1 MGVVHLLRYWVVIQ
15 GDPTSFVWFNEQK
28 SWKWKL
34 IKNSWKYKGFEDFR
48 KLHYNLTEKI
58 KIEQQFAKTK
68 VISKIE
74 IRFHGK

>member
-34 IKNSWKYKGFEDFR
+34 TKSSWKRNNYVVFSWIA
-48 KLHYNLTEKI
+48 LHVDGKI
-58 KIEQQFAKTK
+58 KIEQKIAKTK